1 MNHGNINQDNINQD
15 NINQDNITDT
25 PQESPT
31 KFESKP
37 KAHIAL
43 EGSDSEDS
51 GIVKDTLC
59 DINWVPGQGHTIGIW
74 SRSKI
79 DGLIHISLLTSIEA
93 LYDSAIRT
101 WEEFAKERTQQKE
114 RKARGVRGPSKKT
127 LAESEEQLQA
137 KKLSDE
143 EKLKYNDMRAKL
155 MRSRQ

>member
-1 MNHGNINQDNINQD
+1 MT
-15 NINQDNITDT
+15 TDEIQSTT
-25 PQESPT
+25 PEGTKP

-43 EGSDSEDS
+43 EDSDTEDS

-59 DINWVPGQGHTIGIW
+59 DIAWVQGQGNTVGIW

-79 DGLIHISLLTSIEA
+79 DGLIHISLISSIEA

-101 WEEFAKERTQQKE
+101 WEEFAKIRAQQDA
-114 RKARGVRGPSKKT
+114 RKARGVRGPSKKKDI
-127 LAESEEQLQA
+127 APDESTQLQP
-137 KKLSDE
+137 LSDE
-143 EKLKYNDMRAKL
+143 EKLRYNDMRARL

>member
-1 MNHGNINQDNINQD
+1 MNKDNINQD
-15 NINQDNITDT
+15 NINQDNTTDT

-43 EGSDSEDS
+43 EDSDTEDS

-93 LYDSAIRT
+93 LYDSAVRT
-101 WEEFAKERTQQKE
+101 WEEFSKARTQQKE

-127 LAESEEQLQA
+127 LAEAEEQAQIQ
-137 KKLSDE
+137 KLSDE